1 MRCRFESC
9 RFHPAL
15 PVIVNGAKSDNLGRT
30 TTVVR
35 SCMRCLP
42 RAWAGLFLQYVAAV
56 SQGNREE
63 AARIF
68 DLMRNGA

>member
-35 SCMRCLP
+35 RCMRCLP
-42 RAWAGLFLQYVAAV
+42 RAWAGLFYKGEAWTITHGICWLCGRGV
-56 SQGNREE
+56 S
-63 AARIF
+63 
-68 DLMRNGA
+68 